1 MSKKL
6 KILVVE
12 DEASLSKVL
21 SAKLQK
27 ENFLVTIAANGTEA
41 VKELESDKFDLILL
55 DIIMPKMDGFAFL
68 QKIRE
73 DKNETPVI
81 IVSNL
86 GQEEDRGVA
95 KKYNVMHYFV
105 KSDSNL
111 QSIVSYI
118 QENFL

>member
-1 MSKKL
+1 
-6 KILVVE
+6 
-12 DEASLSKVL
+12 
-21 SAKLQK
+21 
-27 ENFLVTIAANGTEA
+27 
-41 VKELESDKFDLILL
+41 
-55 DIIMPKMDGFAFL
+55 MPKMDGFAFL

>member
-27 ENFLVTIAANGTEA
+27 ENFLLTIAANGTEA